1 MNAPALLVPLLF
13 LYLDVLHS
21 FTTNRAVF
29 PRSPFPL
36 FSSPNRKKAAPEQLP
51 QGKVKKL
58 KEKKKKKKNSAL
70 ERLLREHAEKVEKVE
85 KVETLQKLEKRDVS
99 DNPSVDVDKEILQ
112 GKRVPR
118 LRIKNTNNHIYATV
132 VDDYRRHILC
142 FSCSR
147 DPNLSSVLGTY
158 RKKTTNRVVNNGR
171 TIKSGWEIGKDIA
184 RKALN
189 KGIFKVKFDRGKFKY
204 AGKVEALAEGARAV
218 GLQL

>member
-1 MNAPALLVPLLF
+1 MNAPAFVVPLLL

-21 FTTNRAVF
+21 FATNRAVF
-29 PRSPFPL
+29 PRNPFSL
-36 FSSPNRKKAAPEQLP
+36 FSSPNRKKAAPEKLP

-58 KEKKKKKKNSAL
+58 KEKKKKKKNIAL
-70 ERLLREHAEKVEKVE
+70 ERLIREHAATTEKV
-85 KVETLQKLEKRDVS
+85 EKRDVS
-99 DNPSVDVDKEILQ
+99 DNPNVDVDKEILE

-147 DPNLSSVLGTY
+147 DPNLSGVLGTY
-158 RKKTTNRVVNNGR
+158 RNKSTNRVVNNGR
-171 TIKSGWEIGKDIA
+171 TIKSGWEIGKDIG

-189 KGIFKVKFDRGKFKY
+189 KGIFKVRFDRGKFKY

>member
-1 MNAPALLVPLLF
+1 MNAAALLVPLLL

-21 FTTNRAVF
+21 FATNRAAS
-29 PRSPFPL
+29 PRNPFSL

-51 QGKVKKL
+51 KGKANKL
-58 KEKKKKKKNSAL
+58 KDKKKKKKNIAL
-70 ERLLREHAEKVEKVE
+70 ERLLRQHAEEAEKAEEV
-85 KVETLQKLEKRDVS
+85 EKRDAP
-99 DNPSVDVDKEILQ
+99 DNPRVDVDEEILQ

-147 DPNLSSVLGTY
+147 DPNLSGVLGTY
-158 RKKTTNRVVNNGR
+158 RNKTTNRVVNNGR

-184 RKALN
+184 RKALH

>member
-1 MNAPALLVPLLF
+1 MNAPALVVPLLL
-13 LYLDVLHS
+13 LYLDALHG
-21 FTTNRAVF
+21 FATNRAVL
-29 PRSPFPL
+29 PRNPFSL
-36 FSSPNRKKAAPEQLP
+36 FSSPNRKKATPAQLP

-70 ERLLREHAEKVEKVE
+70 ERLLREHAEKVEK
-85 KVETLQKLEKRDVS
+85 RDVS
-99 DNPSVDVDKEILQ
+99 DTPSVDVHQDILQ

-132 VDDYRRHILC
+132 VDDYKRHILC

-147 DPNLSSVLGTY
+147 DPNLSGVLGTY
-158 RKKTTNRVVNNGR
+158 RNKTTNRVVNNGR

-184 RKALN
+184 RKALS
-189 KGIFKVKFDRGKFKY
+189 KGISKVRFDRGKFKY